1 MDQLLQEGTKQRY
14 SSQVYKKEAYWES
27 LIQSIIGVCHIFCN
41 VMSRSSSKC
50 FNSLLKLF
58 FISVTRFSVST
69 LRVLLSI
76 EAYAWKY
83 PLSFMV
89 LVSLVTIRWITNL
102 LKDRN
107 TVLLSLSTFLDRS
120 SREIDS
126 GCILIKNSNISKS
139 RGERS
144 NKYTRR
150 SFTVE
155 LRRVTG
161 ITDEWTEVLIVTSL
175 LMMNYCGCIYKYWV
189 IDTVYYWMDLPVLR
203 KAINTAYF

>member
-1 MDQLLQEGTKQRY
+1 
-14 SSQVYKKEAYWES
+14 
-27 LIQSIIGVCHIFCN
+27 
-41 VMSRSSSKC
+41 
-50 FNSLLKLF
+50 
-58 FISVTRFSVST
+58 
-69 LRVLLSI
+69 LSI

-102 LKDRN
+102 FKDRN

-126 GCILIKNSNISKS
+126 GYILIKNSNISKS

-189 IDTVYYWMDLPVLR
+189 IGTVYYWMDLPVLR